1 MSAFAAAAGLPGLTT
16 ASTTQAVCTR
26 PFVMTVASS
35 THTLNGAKIR
45 APMVPI
51 GQNIL
56 VKIAEVQE
64 ETSGGLILS
73 TDAKEKPTHG
83 TAVSVGEGK
92 YLPNGV
98 RAPMN
103 VKEGDTILYGKY
115 GGTDVTYDG
124 DKHCFVTQDDVLC
137 VLEDGHMKVSSV
149 RPVLDRILVKRDAVQ
164 EETESGLVLGKSGE
178 KPLSGTVVKIGTG
191 RFMENGETEP
201 ILFKEND
208 HIMFGKYAG
217 TDLKF
222 EGEDYLMLRISDV
235 FAKW

>member
-1 MSAFAAAAGLPGLTT
+1 M
-16 ASTTQAVCTR
+16 
-26 PFVMTVASS
+26 MTVASAA
-35 THTLNGAKIR
+35 HTLNGAKIR

-56 VKIAEVQE
+56 VKIAEVEE
-64 ETSGGLILS
+64 ETTGGLILS

-92 YLPNGV
+92 YLPSGV
-98 RAPMN
+98 LAPMN

-115 GGTDVTYDG
+115 GGTDVTYDD

-137 VLEDGHMKVSSV
+137 VLEDGKMEVDSV
-149 RPVLDRILVKRDAVQ
+149 RPVLDRVLVKRDAVQ

-178 KPLSGTVVKIGTG
+178 KPLSGRVVKIGSG
-191 RFMENGETEP
+191 RFMENGQVEP

-208 HIMFGKYAG
+208 HVMFGKYSG
-217 TDLKF
+217 SDIKLQ
-222 EGEDYLMLRISDV
+222 GEDYLMLRISDI